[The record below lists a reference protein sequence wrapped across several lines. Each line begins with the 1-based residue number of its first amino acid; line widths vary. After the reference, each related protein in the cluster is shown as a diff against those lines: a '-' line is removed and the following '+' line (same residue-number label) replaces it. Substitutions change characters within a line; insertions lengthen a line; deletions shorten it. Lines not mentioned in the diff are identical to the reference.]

1 MDKIRIAIIGYGK
14 MGREIE
20 KLARQ
25 SGHEVLLTIDNEQDW
40 HEKQQQLKD
49 ADVAIEFTAP
59 PLAPENITRCLQA
72 GVPVV
77 CGTTGWYEHLPEV
90 SATCHEKGQALF
102 YAPNFSIGVNLFF
115 ELNAYLAKLMAK
127 LPTYK
132 INMSETHHTQKLDA
146 PSGTA
151 IKLADDILKYRKDLH
166 GWALAPEEAKQDEF
180 PILANRVEGVT
191 GTHEVTYLSDTDRID
206 IKHTAHNRQGFTEGA
221 LLAATWIIGKK
232 GVFTMKDLLNL

>member
-1 MDKIRIAIIGYGK
+1 MKKIKIAIIGYGK

-20 KLARQ
+20 NLAHQ

-40 HEKQQQLKD
+40 QEKRQKLKD
-49 ADVAIEFTAP
+49 VDVAIEFTAP
-59 PLAPENITRCLQA
+59 HLAPTHLDRCFKA

-77 CGTTGWYEHLPEV
+77 CGTTGWYEQLPDITKKCNQEG
-90 SATCHEKGQALF
+90 SALF

-115 ELNAYLAKLMAK
+115 ELNAHLAKMMTSF
-127 LPTYK
+127 PSYT

-151 IKLADDILKYRKDLH
+151 IKLADDILQCRKDLH
-166 GWALAPEEAKQDEF
+166 RWVLSPQEAKKDEF
-180 PILANRVEGVT
+180 TIQAKRIEGVT
-191 GTHEVTYLSDTDRID
+191 GTHEVTYSSETDEIE
-206 IKHTAHNRQGFTEGA
+206 IKHTAHNRQGFTKGA
-221 LLAATWIIGKK
+221 LLAATWIPGKK